1 MNMKSLIALTALTAA
16 GAASAAVTSG
26 NTLCRIEVASRTK
39 NTIVA
44 VPLVKIGDGSAIP
57 ANELVLTD
65 NLSTND
71 KLLHWNTTSEKWE
84 AWAVNASGAWEGL
97 TISDKN
103 STWVTPEA
111 SVTLTRGDAVW
122 VERADATKSFYVYG
136 QVTTDAATATTLV
149 RGTAAEPVYTM
160 VGNPLTTDKVVSAL
174 TFTGS
179 PATGDSIMW
188 GDSSAIGELKKLTYN
203 GSQWGSFVSTPF
215 EIKGRIVNKTT
226 WQASTTDTIP
236 AGQGFWYVS
245 NGGEGPLTVSW

>member
-16 GAASAAVTSG
+16 GAASAEVISG
-26 NTLCRIEVASRTK
+26 NTLCRIEVASGTK

-65 NLSTND
+65 NLSQGD

-97 TISDKN
+97 TISDQN

-122 VERADATKSFYVYG
+122 VERADATNPFYVYG
-136 QVTTDAATATTLV
+136 QVTTDAATSTAIA
-149 RGTAAEPVYTM
+149 GTSESPVYTM
-160 VGNPLTTDKVVSAL
+160 MGNASLGAVALNKEGLWPTSGNNKVAA
-174 TFTGS
+174 G
-179 PATGDSIMW
+179 
-188 GDSSAIGELKKLTYN
+188 
-203 GSQWGSFVSTPF
+203 
-215 EIKGRIVNKTT
+215 
-226 WQASTTDTIP
+226 DTIAVAASNAFGRKEYTYVDNKGWCTLGRVGGVKQWIATEDTID
-236 AGQGFWYVS
+236 AGCGFWYIS
-245 NGGEGPLTVSW
+245 RGGNPTVNW

>member
-26 NTLCRIEVASRTK
+26 NTLCRIEIASGTK

-84 AWAVNASGAWEGL
+84 AWVVNASGAWEGL
-97 TISDKN
+97 TISDQT

-122 VERADATKSFYVYG
+122 VEREDTTKPFYVYG
-136 QVTTDAATATTLV
+136 QVTTDAATS
-149 RGTAAEPVYTM
+149 TAVKGSQASPAYTM
-160 VGNPLTTDKVVSAL
+160 MGNATLAPVELNKEGLWPT
-174 TFTGS
+174 
-179 PATGDSIMW
+179 TGD
-188 GDSSAIGELKKLTYN
+188 
-203 GSQWGSFVSTPF
+203 
-215 EIKGRIVNKTT
+215 NKV
-226 WQASTTDTIP
+226 AVGDTIAVAAANNFGRKEYTYVEGKGWCTLQRVDGVKKWVATADTID
-236 AGQGFWYVS
+236 AGCGFWYIS
-245 NGGEGPLTVSW
+245 RGGNPTVNW